1 MWTARFGI
9 LGTEE
14 KGKSSESQNAE
25 DGYLELEILLDDV
38 NNEHSGENSRSEIR
52 NYKPYFNGN
61 ISKTRKKILNRR
73 EVVMVHGDG
82 RMSEKRVIR

>member
-52 NYKPYFNGN
+52 NYQPYFDGN